1 MEKLEKFRLLGL
13 SESTLDALRK
23 KGFEEPTPIQQKTI
37 PVLLKGEVDIIGQA
51 QTGTGKTA
59 AFGLPILEGIK
70 ERAKAIQALILVPTR
85 ELAIQVS
92 EELNSYK
99 GEKLLQIAPI
109 YGGQSIEEQFRRLKK
124 GIDVVV
130 GTPGRILD
138 HIKRKKSHA
147 EKIYHI

>member
-1 MEKLEKFRLLGL
+1 MEKLENFRILGL
-13 SESTLDALRK
+13 SENTLNALGK

-37 PVLLKGEVDIIGQA
+37 PILLKGEVDIIGQA

-70 ERAKAIQALILVPTR
+70 EKSKTIQALILVPTR

-99 GEKLLQIAPI
+99 GEKPLQIAPI
-109 YGGQSIEEQFRRLKK
+109 
-124 GIDVVV
+124 
-130 GTPGRILD
+130 
-138 HIKRKKSHA
+138 
-147 EKIYHI
+147 